1 MSLVLHL
8 HPLSSFCHKVLM
20 ALYENGTPFEP
31 CTVNMMEPQ
40 ARAAYLKLSP
50 FGKIPALEDTER
62 GRIVNEASIM
72 IEYLQQHYPGPAKL
86 IPNEADA
93 ALNVRLWDRIVDTYL
108 HYPMQ
113 RIVGDTLR
121 PEGQRDPR
129 GVEEAR
135 ATIATALD
143 QIERQLAHHSFLTGD
158 QFSLADCA
166 AMPPLFYLQAIAPYA
181 ASHPNISAYFERMLE
196 RPCYARALDG
206 AKPFLKYFPF
216 ADALPSRFK
225 A

>member
-8 HPLSSFCHKVLM
+8 HPLSSFCHKVLI
-20 ALYENGTPFEP
+20 ALYENATPFEP
-31 CTVNMMEPQ
+31 RDVNLMEPQ

-50 FGKIPALEDTER
+50 FGKIPALEDTAR
-62 GRIVNEASIM
+62 GRVVNEASII
-72 IEYLQQHYPGPAKL
+72 IEYLERHYPGPAKL

-93 ALNVRLWDRIVDTYL
+93 ALAVRLWDRIADTYL

-121 PEGQRDPR
+121 PEGERDPR

-135 ATIATALD
+135 ATMTTALD
-143 QIERQLAHHSFLTGD
+143 QMEKQLARHRFLAGD
-158 QFSLADCA
+158 AFSMADCA
-166 AMPPLFYLQAIAPYA
+166 AIPPLFYSQAILPYA
-181 ASHPNISAYFERMLE
+181 ESHPNVSAYFERMLS
-196 RPCYARALDG
+196 RPAYARALDE

-216 ADALPSRFK
+216 AHALPARFT